1 VTAALGDGGRVFFIK
16 VLSVLDTSG
25 GRFCEKIFA
34 TLANDGRILADGG
47 LTNDGWGLL
56 SIA

>member
-34 TLANDGRILADGG
+34 TLANDGRILPPWP
-47 LTNDGWGLL
+47 TVV
-56 SIA
+56 